1 MKTLSA
7 VRLRAALEGRLG
19 TEGFLFY
26 SWGRKEKKT
35 AQTSR
40 RRGRNEEGR
49 GRKQHKRVKTSGS
62 AVIKL
67 NIFDASAAL
76 KRFAMCADIIYI
88 G

>member
-7 VRLRAALEGRLG
+7 VHLRAAFEGRLG

-26 SWGRKEKKT
+26 SWGRKEEKKT

-62 AVIKL
+62 AVIKV
-67 NIFDASAAL
+67 
-76 KRFAMCADIIYI
+76 KYI
-88 G
+88 